1 MYGHREMVVD
11 MEIIVIAM
19 AIPEAFT
26 LSRSALPQ
34 SINSRHGML
43 KNVPRHSLPLTRVEL
58 IQIKKL

>member
-19 AIPEAFT
+19 VILEVFT
-26 LSRSALPQ
+26 LSRSALHQ
-34 SINSRHGML
+34 SINNHHGML
-43 KNVPRHSLPLTRVEL
+43 KNVPQHSLPLTRVEL